1 MKLGGLGQ
9 LAFIAV
15 AAVAVYGFMRTGVDA
30 ERRRSCGSLC
40 ALRADYAGSD
50 RFAPAVDLEA
60 LGGGRIRLADYR
72 GRVVVL
78 NFWTKHC
85 PPCLEEMPSLAELA
99 LAVRH
104 RDDVA
109 VVTVS
114 TDETREEVGET
125 VTSVLG
131 GPPPFPVLLDPGAQV
146 VTGKFGTELFPE
158 TWFIAPDGIIRARL
172 DGPRDFT
179 SPVVMDLIESLLL
192 PTACPADFL
201 GGVPVGFFAD
211 VCD

>member
-1 MKLGGLGQ
+1 MKLAGLVQ
-9 LAFIAV
+9 LAFVAV

-40 ALRADYAGSD
+40 ALRADYAGRNRRVPEVELDS
-50 RFAPAVDLEA
+50 
-60 LGGGRIRLADYR
+60 LGGGRVRLADYR
-72 GRVVVL
+72 GRVVIL

-99 LAVRH
+99 AAVSN

-109 VVTVS
+109 VLSVC
-114 TDETREEVGET
+114 TDETPEEVNET
-125 VTSVLG
+125 VSSVLG
-131 GPPPFPVLLDPGAQV
+131 GPSPFPVLLDPGAQV
-146 VTGKFGTELFPE
+146 VTGEFGTELFPE
-158 TWFIAPDGIIRARL
+158 TWLIAPDGIIRARF

-192 PTACPADFL
+192 PTACPADFA
-201 GGVPVGFFAD
+201 GGVPVGAFAD
-211 VCD
+211 VCG